1 MRTIY
6 LDHGATTAPDPL
18 VIEEMIPYL
27 KNRYGN
33 PSSGHHLGRQARAGV
48 EIARQRLAGALGA
61 GSQEIVFTSGGS
73 EADYLAIRGTIRALG
88 KRQGH
93 IIISAFEHHAVLD
106 TCLALERKGFTL
118 SLVSIGEDGI
128 IDPVAVQREI
138 RPETF
143 LLSVMHANNEIGT
156 VQPVREIA
164 TLAHKHGILVHTD
177 SVQSFGKIA
186 VDVNE
191 LGVDLLTVSSHK
203 IHGPKGAGALYIRE
217 GTPWEPVNFGGG
229 QEGARR
235 PGTENV
241 PGVIG
246 LGAAAEMAV
255 RQLKDASEKILMMRE
270 RLVDGVL
277 NSIPGSRLNGDR
289 AKRIPGNAHFSFE
302 GVLSRSLLEALD
314 QQGICASGASACAS
328 GSCQA
333 SHVLTAIGL
342 PLSLALSAVRFTLG
356 KENTAEELDF
366 TLEILRDVV
375 DRIRRA
381 NTR

>member
-1 MRTIY
+1 
-6 LDHGATTAPDPL
+6 
-18 VIEEMIPYL
+18 
-27 KNRYGN
+27 
-33 PSSGHHLGRQARAGV
+33 
-48 EIARQRLAGALGA
+48 
-61 GSQEIVFTSGGS
+61 
-73 EADYLAIRGTIRALG
+73 
-88 KRQGH
+88 
-93 IIISAFEHHAVLD
+93 
-106 TCLALERKGFTL
+106 
-118 SLVSIGEDGI
+118 LVSIGEDGI

-177 SVQSFGKIA
+177 AVQSFGKIA

-375 DRIRRA
+375 DHIRRA

>member
-6 LDHGATTAPDPL
+6 FDNGATTAPDPL
-18 VIEEMIPYL
+18 VIEEMVRYL
-27 KNRYGN
+27 TDYYGN
-33 PSSGHHLGRQARAGV
+33 PSSGHQVGREARAGV
-48 EIARQRLAGALGA
+48 ELARQRVAAALGA
-61 GSQEIVFTSGGS
+61 KPQEIVFTSGGS
-73 EADYLAIRGTIRALG
+73 EADYLAIRGTVKALG
-88 KRQGH
+88 RQQGH

-106 TCLALERKGFTL
+106 TCLALEREGFIITL
-118 SLVSIGEDGI
+118 AEIGEDGI
-128 IDPVAVQREI
+128 IDPGVVEREM

-164 TLAHKHGILVHTD
+164 VLAHKHGIVAHTD
-177 SVQSFGKIA
+177 AVQSFGKIP

-217 GTPWEPVNFGGG
+217 GTPWEPINFGGG
-229 QEGARR
+229 QEATRR

-241 PGVIG
+241 PGVVG

-255 RQLKDASEKILMMRE
+255 RRLEEDAERVRLLRE

-277 NSIPGSRLNGDR
+277 NGISGSSLNGDR
-289 AKRIPGNAHFSFE
+289 VRRIPGNVHFSFK
-302 GVLSRSLLEALD
+302 GVPSRDLLAELD
-314 QQGICASGASACAS
+314 QRGICASGASACSS
-328 GSCQA
+328 GACTA

-342 PLSLALSAVRFTLG
+342 PLALALSAVRFTLS
-356 KENTAEELDF
+356 KDNTLDEVDF
-366 TLEILRDVV
+366 TLEALCEVV
-375 DRIRRA
+375 GRIRRE
-381 NTR
+381 NPR